1 MNWFARHRQQWI
13 TETVRVFGFIN
24 REHIERKFGVSTPQA
39 SMDLRE
45 YMRMNPGMIAYDK
58 TAKRY
63 VRSQADTG
71 GKQT

>member
-1 MNWFARHRQQWI
+1 MNWFASHRQQWI

-45 YMRMNPGMIAYDK
+45 YMRMNPGMITYDK
-58 TAKRY
+58 TWKRY
-63 VRSQADTG
+63 VRSQSDG
-71 GKQT
+71 DVNG